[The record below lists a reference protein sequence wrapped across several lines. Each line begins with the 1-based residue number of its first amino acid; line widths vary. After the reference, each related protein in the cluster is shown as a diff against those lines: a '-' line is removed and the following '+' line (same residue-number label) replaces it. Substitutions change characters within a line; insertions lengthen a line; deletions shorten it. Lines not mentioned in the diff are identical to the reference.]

1 LEELTVLRFKS
12 AGMSIVFA
20 AFLVLLAGAPTSAVA
35 ASAAAINRDAANALA
50 DLYRQTPAAK
60 ALARQAKAILVF
72 PSVVKG
78 GLLIGGEYG
87 QGVLR
92 QGEKALGYFEI
103 AAVSYGLQAGAQ
115 SFSYVLFFMTDSSVQ
130 YAKESKGWEFGVGPS
145 VVVLDEGM
153 AKTVTTT
160 TARDDIYAFVFGQQ
174 GLMAGVGLKGSKIT
188 RIWPGP

>member
-1 LEELTVLRFKS
+1 MLNLKS

-20 AFLVLLAGAPTSAVA
+20 ALLALLAGAPTSATA
-35 ASAAAINRDAANALA
+35 ASAAEIDRDASGALV

-60 ALARQAKAILVF
+60 ALAKQAKAILVF

>member
-1 LEELTVLRFKS
+1 MSSCKS
-12 AGMSIVFA
+12 AGMSIIFA
-20 AFLVLLAGAPTSAVA
+20 ALLALLIGAPTSATA
-35 ASAAAINRDAANALA
+35 ASAAEINRNAANALA

-92 QGEKALGYFEI
+92 QGEKAVGYYETV
-103 AAVSYGLQAGAQ
+103 AVSYGLQAGAQ
-115 SFSYVLFFMTDSSVQ
+115 SFSYVLFFMTDSAVQ

-153 AKTVTTT
+153 AKTLTTT
-160 TARDDIYAFVFGQQ
+160 TTRSDIYAFVFGQQ